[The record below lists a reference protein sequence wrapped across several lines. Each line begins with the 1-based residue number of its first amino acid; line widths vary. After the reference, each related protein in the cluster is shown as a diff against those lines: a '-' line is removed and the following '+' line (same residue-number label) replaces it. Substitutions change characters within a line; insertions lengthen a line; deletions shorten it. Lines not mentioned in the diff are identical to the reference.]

1 MDTRLP
7 PHIESTVRSIADLQ
21 EKHDSEA
28 TLFQRVIS
36 RMKNFIGTPSFFAA
50 LTSVVALWVLINLVV
65 ASLYHTSFDGP
76 PFILLQ
82 GVVGLAVLYMTI
94 VIFGAQQR
102 DDKIYSHRERMTLQ
116 LALINEQKSAKII
129 QLLEDLRRDTP
140 NVRDRVD
147 VNANAMANPVNPEVV
162 SESLR
167 ENIARQH
174 KVINGAPAEPVTH
187 GSRV

>member
-7 PHIESTVRSIADLQ
+7 PHVESTVRSVADLQ

-36 RMKNFIGTPSFFAA
+36 RMKNFIGTPSFFVS
-50 LTSVVALWVLINLVV
+50 LTIVVALWVSINLVV
-65 ASLYHTSFDGP
+65 VSLYHTSFDGP
-76 PFILLQ
+76 PFIFLQ
-82 GVVGLAVLYMTI
+82 GIVGLGVLYMTM

-116 LALINEQKSAKII
+116 LALINDQKAAKII
-129 QLLEDLRRDTP
+129 QLLEDLRRDIP
-140 NVRDRVD
+140 NVCDRVD

-162 SESLR
+162 SELLK
-167 ENIARQH
+167 EKLLQ
-174 KVINGAPAEPVTH
+174 
-187 GSRV
+187 GSIKGT